1 MSEEQTMPEESPK
14 KPSKLPLVV
23 GLLLAIAGGGG
34 GFFAVYSGMILGE
47 ESPKAPEAK
56 EAAKLEMPDVA
67 FVEVAPLTV
76 SLIDGARERHLR
88 FRAQLETPGQY
99 QSDVEKLLPRIID
112 VLNSYLRAVEL
123 DDLKSASALVR
134 LRGQMLRR
142 VQVVVG
148 EGRVNDLLIM
158 EFVLN

>member
-34 GFFAVYSGMILGE
+34 GFFTVYSGMILGE

-67 FVEVAPLTV
+67 FVEMAPLIV
-76 SLIDGARERHLR
+76 SLIDGARERHFR
-88 FRAQLETPGQY
+88 FRARLETPGQY